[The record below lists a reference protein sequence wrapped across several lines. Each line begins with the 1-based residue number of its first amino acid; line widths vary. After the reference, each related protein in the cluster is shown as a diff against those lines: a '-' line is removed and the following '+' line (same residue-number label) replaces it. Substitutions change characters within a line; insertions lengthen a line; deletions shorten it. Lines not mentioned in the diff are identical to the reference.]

1 VEVRILPILWALVA
15 LLAGLMLSPLALA
28 AEPGGGAPVIA
39 NGGFEAGKSPWWGK
53 GDVVSGGAA
62 EGNASMRV
70 TGGFVAQDKRAIKG
84 GSRYRISMRIRGENA
99 PAGSVFVQL
108 SYRGEGVDQG
118 WVGPARVALG
128 GRTEPAL
135 FVTGETSTWRPHS
148 VVVAAPEGAS
158 ELLLYLRKVSGT
170 NGAVYFDAVRVE
182 PTTDPVDTAATLRR
196 DELAAE
202 LLDAD
207 GATPVPVAGVAD
219 RPPARQTPPL
229 LTLSEPGRSNY
240 RIQVAVDADAVTMHA
255 AGELARY
262 LQLIT
267 GSGFLPLTSSGDG
280 SAQRLIVV
288 GQGAKAMAALAPDLS
303 FEGLGE
309 DGFLIRTV
317 GEHILIA
324 GQTSRGTMYGVNWFL
339 DRKLGVKWLSPSYVH
354 IPRQTRLAIAP
365 VTERQVPR
373 FSYREVLSS
382 EGEDKRFR
390 AHNLLNGE
398 SHGPSFQPGPPEI
411 DTWDRSWRAKGGD
424 GTFWALLDKKN
435 SEKLH
440 PEWFAGGQ
448 VAMMNPDM
456 RQAMAEAIIKRLK
469 QHPDY
474 RSIWFDIHDM
484 DWGWDMDPA
493 SRRFAEQHGGS
504 PAAPRLDMVIDVAER
519 VRKHMPGARFAFNAY
534 HWSFSPPAG
543 MRVPDHVMV
552 FPMTIHVD
560 YRYPLNEGSNRQL
573 GEDIAGWNGIA
584 KNVLVWDHITN
595 FSGFLQP
602 TPNIYPIGQSIRW
615 LATLP
620 NVNGYFAEGSWN
632 TPGAEFAALRIWLI
646 ARLLWNPD
654 QDVRA
659 LIAEFCTHYYGAAG
673 VQILEYID
681 LMHQAI
687 DEHGDVLAEKS
698 HVDQRMF
705 GVRFI
710 ALADR
715 LFDEAEVAVASDPQ
729 RLSHVRAAR
738 MSVDYV
744 ALVNRAALSA
754 MAMREGVEWDP
765 AMEVRQARF
774 WAAISA
780 EGVKAYRQDGSIT
793 ALRELLAIERRPP
806 QAPSVVQ
813 GLKSI
818 DWVDFQELSFNLYG
832 RARIVPDPQA
842 SDAAA
847 ARIPGNE
854 RAWAIHLKLDR
865 LPGEGRWDL
874 YARVRIDAPSRSGH
888 DFAAILG
895 AYPGARASSRLDAA
909 RLGDGNYTDILIPGG
924 PFIMTKDHA
933 KGIYIQVGRGA
944 SSDALLVDRIFAL
957 RHGTRA
963 ENGLGKAAS
972 E

>member
-1 VEVRILPILWALVA
+1 MEVRILPILWALVA

-28 AEPGGGAPVIA
+28 AEPGDGAPVIA
-39 NGGFEAGKSPWWGK
+39 NGGFEAGKAPWWGK

-70 TGGFVAQDKRAIKG
+70 TGGFVAQDKRTIKG

-118 WVGPARVALG
+118 WAGPARVALG

-135 FVTGETSTWRPHS
+135 FVTGETSTWRSHS

-170 NGAVYFDAVRVE
+170 NGAAYFDAVRVE
-182 PTTDPVDTAATLRR
+182 PTTDSVDTAATLRR

-202 LLDAD
+202 LLEAD

-288 GQGAKAMAALAPDLS
+288 GQGAKAMAELAPDLS

-339 DRKLGVKWLSPSYVH
+339 DRKLGVKWLSPTYVH

-365 VTERQVPR
+365 LTERQVPR
-373 FSYREVLSS
+373 FAYREVLSS

-398 SHGPSFQPGPPEI
+398 SHGPSFQAGPPEI

-424 GTFWALLDKKN
+424 GSFWALLDKKN

-543 MRVPDHVMV
+543 MRVPDYIMV

-573 GEDIAGWNGIA
+573 GEDISGWNRIA

-632 TPGAEFAALRIWLI
+632 TPGAEFAALRVWLI

-659 LIAEFCTHYYGAAG
+659 LVAEYCSLYFGNAG
-673 VQILEYID
+673 PVVHRYID
-681 LMHQAI
+681 LMHEAI
-687 DEHGDVLAEKS
+687 AASGDVLSEKNQ
-698 HVDQRMF
+698 VDARMF
-705 GVRFI
+705 SLDFVSR
-710 ALADR
+710 ADV
-715 LFDEAEVAVASDPQ
+715 LFDEAERLVADDST
-729 RLSHVRAAR
+729 RLKHVRAAR
-738 MSVDYV
+738 MPLDYV
-744 ALVNRAALSA
+744 VLVRRAEYQALAVGGTSQLDLEHRRNRMFESA
-754 MAMREGVEWDP
+754 R
-765 AMEVRQARF
+765 
-774 WAAISA
+774 A
-780 EGVKAYRQDGSIT
+780 EGVRQFRQDGKLEELAGLI
-793 ALRELLAIERRPP
+793 ALERRP
-806 QAPSVVQ
+806 ASVPEFMDGVV
-813 GLKSI
+813 
-818 DWVDFQELSFNLYG
+818 DAEWVDFQDLAFNRYYG
-832 RARIVPDPQA
+832 AMIVEDVAA
-842 SDAAA
+842 SDGAAV
-847 ARIPGNE
+847 RMPGNSG
-854 RAWAIHLKLDR
+854 AWSVQFKLDK
-865 LPGEGRWDL
+865 LPADGSWDL
-874 YARVRIDAPSRSGH
+874 YVALRADSTGNVGSDAFARVGS
-888 DFAAILG
+888 
-895 AYPGARASSRLDAA
+895 YPPMNRFVAA
-909 RLGDGNYTDILIPGG
+909 RRANGHLQYQYVKVPGG
-924 PFIMTKDHA
+924 PFAREINHE
-933 KGIYIQVGRGA
+933 KGVYVQALRAAGV
-944 SSDALLVDRIFAL
+944 SSVLVDRVVAV
-957 RHGTRA
+957 RVP
-963 ENGLGKAAS
+963 
-972 E
+972 

>member
-1 VEVRILPILWALVA
+1 MEVRILPILWALVA

-70 TGGFVAQDKRAIKG
+70 TGGFVAQDKRTIKG

-170 NGAVYFDAVRVE
+170 NGAAYFDAVRVE

-202 LLDAD
+202 LLEAD

-339 DRKLGVKWLSPSYVH
+339 DRKLGVKWLSPTYVH

-435 SEKLH
+435 SERLH

-456 RQAMAEAIIKRLK
+456 RQAMAEGIIKRLK

-573 GEDIAGWNGIA
+573 GEDIAGWSRIA

-632 TPGAEFAALRIWLI
+632 TPGAEFAALRVWLI

-659 LIAEFCTHYYGAAG
+659 LVAEYCNLYFGNAG
-673 VQILEYID
+673 PVVHRYID
-681 LMHQAI
+681 LMHEAI
-687 DEHGDVLAEKS
+687 AASGDVLSEKNQ
-698 HVDQRMF
+698 VDARMF
-705 GVRFI
+705 SLDFVSR
-710 ALADR
+710 ADA
-715 LFDEAEVAVASDPQ
+715 LFDEAERLVANDST
-729 RLSHVRAAR
+729 RLKHVRAAR
-738 MSVDYV
+738 MPLDYV
-744 ALVNRAALSA
+744 VLVRRAEYQALTVGETWQVDLEHRRSRMFESA
-754 MAMREGVEWDP
+754 R
-765 AMEVRQARF
+765 
-774 WAAISA
+774 A
-780 EGVKAYRQDGSIT
+780 EGVRQFRQDGK
-793 ALRELLAIERRPP
+793 LEELAAMIAIERRP
-806 QAPSVVQ
+806 ASVPDFMDGVV
-813 GLKSI
+813 
-818 DWVDFQELSFNLYG
+818 DAEWVDFQDLAFNRYYG
-832 RARIVPDPQA
+832 AMIVE
-842 SDAAA
+842 DAAA
-847 ARIPGNE
+847 SDGAAVRMPGNSG
-854 RAWAIHLKLDR
+854 AWSVQFKLDK
-865 LPGEGRWDL
+865 LPAGGRWDL
-874 YARVRIDAPSRSGH
+874 YVALRADSAGDVGSDAFARVGS
-888 DFAAILG
+888 
-895 AYPGARASSRLDAA
+895 YPPMNRFVAA
-909 RLGDGNYTDILIPGG
+909 RRDKGPQQYQYVKVPGG
-924 PFIMTKDHA
+924 PFAREVNHE
-933 KGIYIQVGRGA
+933 KGVYVQTLRAAGVN
-944 SSDALLVDRIFAL
+944 SVLVDRVVAV
-957 RHGTRA
+957 RVP
-963 ENGLGKAAS
+963 
-972 E
+972 